1 MTLATAI
8 AMVLSRAG
16 LKTTN
21 PTYKDQARIYLNTA
35 ATSIVGLMGSKW
47 WFLHKSATFKTTKTI
62 TVSGIA
68 GGAFAAGETVTGNSS
83 GATAEVDANY
93 DSTNYA
99 TALTVHT
106 LTGTF
111 TTSDTA
117 LTNGT
122 GVTAAYVSIAI
133 TQTYRLD
140 SSVIVPH
147 SFVDETNDQVI
158 SATGQDRIDAFDPN
172 RTYTADSDAWTHEG
186 IDSITG
192 AVTIRLHP
200 IHDTPGDTI
209 RYRYLARI
217 TDWTS
222 GDDATDMARWF
233 PEELQ
238 PALWFGAS
246 RLYLQEKGD
255 EEAAATN
262 RIEHDRVVSAAKEV
276 NRTIWGNRVWRRQTQ
291 PASGGFDYIP
301 ANSSLSAAS

>member
-62 TVSGIA
+62 TVSGIT
-68 GGAFAAGETVTGNSS
+68 GTIAAGDTITDDGGS
-83 GATAEVDANY
+83 GATATVDSAY
-93 DSTNYA
+93 DVTNYP
-99 TALTVHT
+99 TAVLVNAQS
-106 LTGTF
+106 GTF
-111 TTSDTA
+111 TAAGGLTFSGGATA
-117 LTNGT
+117 TFS
-122 GVTAAYVSIAI
+122 SIAI